1 MKSKRQQLYKA
12 ARFLYWAGWS
22 TSQADEIRDLFRYE
36 QAEIDYIIEVMTKM
50 SNKSFKEE

>member
-22 TSQADEIRDLFRYE
+22 TSQADIIRDLFRYE
-36 QAEIDYIIEVMTKM
+36 QDEIDYIIEVMTKM